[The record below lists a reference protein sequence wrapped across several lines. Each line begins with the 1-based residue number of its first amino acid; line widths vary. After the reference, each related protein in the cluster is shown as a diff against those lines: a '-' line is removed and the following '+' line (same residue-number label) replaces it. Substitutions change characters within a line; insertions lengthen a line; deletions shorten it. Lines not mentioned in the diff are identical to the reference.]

1 MWFGLVNKVRLQGI
15 APATM
20 KAFDPAGGKME
31 RLPQAMG
38 RRVNIAELDEDRGFR
53 DQESASSERQSASS
67 SSMAV
72 LAPALQGGAPTARS
86 TLTLSANGKCDETN
100 GPLLLRMRDLRAVYG
115 LVPATVY
122 RWIANGEFP
131 CPVNLG
137 GNSVAWHREEIEEW
151 RRTRPRAKIR
161 RRKDLP
167 VR

>member
-1 MWFGLVNKVRLQGI
+1 
-15 APATM
+15 
-20 KAFDPAGGKME
+20 ME
-31 RLPQAMG
+31 RLPHAMG

-53 DQESASSERQSASS
+53 DRGAASSERQSASLSS
-67 SSMAV
+67 SSMAPLV
-72 LAPALQGGAPTARS
+72 PAPQGDVSTSRS
-86 TLTLSANGKCDETN
+86 KLTMSENGKCDETN

-161 RRKDLP
+161 RRKDLS
-167 VR
+167 VDQIS

>member
-1 MWFGLVNKVRLQGI
+1 
-15 APATM
+15 
-20 KAFDPAGGKME
+20 ME

-53 DQESASSERQSASS
+53 DQGAASSERQ
-67 SSMAV
+67 AV
-72 LAPALQGGAPTARS
+72 LAPALQGGAQTARS
-86 TLTLSANGKCDETN
+86 TLTLSANGKFDETN

-167 VR
+167 VK

>member
-1 MWFGLVNKVRLQGI
+1 
-15 APATM
+15 
-20 KAFDPAGGKME
+20 ME
-31 RLPQAMG
+31 RSPQATG

-53 DQESASSERQSASS
+53 DQGSASSERQSASS
-67 SSMAV
+67 SSSSSMAL
-72 LAPALQGGAPTARS
+72 LAPALQGGVPTARS
-86 TLTLSANGKCDETN
+86 KLTMSENGKCDETN

-151 RRTRPRAKIR
+151 RCTRPRAKIR

-167 VR
+167 GIR

>member
-1 MWFGLVNKVRLQGI
+1 MDRS
-15 APATM
+15 
-20 KAFDPAGGKME
+20 
-31 RLPQAMG
+31 PQAMR

-53 DQESASSERQSASS
+53 DRGAASSERQSASLSS
-67 SSMAV
+67 SSMAPLV
-72 LAPALQGGAPTARS
+72 PALQGDVSTSRS
-86 TLTLSANGKCDETN
+86 KLTMSENGKCDETN

-167 VR
+167 VDQIS

>member
-1 MWFGLVNKVRLQGI
+1 
-15 APATM
+15 
-20 KAFDPAGGKME
+20 ME
-31 RLPQAMG
+31 RSPHAMG
-38 RRVNIAELDEDRGFR
+38 RRTNIAELDEDRGFR
-53 DQESASSERQSASS
+53 DRGSASSERHNAAPSS
-67 SSMAV
+67 PSMAL
-72 LAPALQGGAPTARS
+72 LAPALQGGVPTARS
-86 TLTLSANGKCDETN
+86 KLTMSENGKSDETN

-167 VR
+167 LDQIS